1 MEHNDYDK
9 LEYKDFFPD
18 LTKEFPRGENKFNKN
33 ELQKGTEEEHEH
45 TDDDRLAV
53 KIAKDHLGEDPEY
66 YTHLEKCK
74 QSEKPEG
81 LMSLVTMNV
90 SNQVNEPVYEKSAS
104 GPHITG
110 DIDGTPVNKKISSS
124 VVSEGGS
131 TIKNPKTNEVYFK
144 FNDSKPIKIANLDE
158 NESFVLTINK
168 GNNIEFYD
176 YNDKN
181 KMKIYVK

>member
-1 MEHNDYDK
+1 M
-9 LEYKDFFPD
+9 
-18 LTKEFPRGENKFNKN
+18 KEN
-33 ELQKGTEEEHEH
+33 ELKTE
-45 TDDDRLAV
+45 T
-53 KIAKDHLGEDPEY
+53 I
-66 YTHLEKCK
+66 
-74 QSEKPEG
+74 G
-81 LMSLVTMNV
+81 L
-90 SNQVNEPVYEKSAS
+90 
-104 GPHITG
+104 
-110 DIDGTPVNKKISSS
+110 
-124 VVSEGGS
+124 